1 MRNRVEFK
9 VDSSKRNPNRGIG
22 IRLPFNDYNIFTLNY
37 TTKDQI
43 KSNLTNYMLTNKGE
57 RVFNPNFGANLRQ
70 LLFEQDSD
78 YTNAREII
86 LDDLSL
92 YFPMI
97 TINSLDFSSDPSRN
111 LLNIK
116 LSYFINNDADT
127 ILIQIT

>member
-9 VDSSKRNPNRGIG
+9 VDNSKRNPNRGIG

-57 RVFNPNFGANLRQ
+57 RVFNPDFGADLRK
-70 LLFEQDSD
+70 LLFDQNTDF
-78 YTNAREII
+78 TNAREVI
-86 LDDLSL
+86 LDDLAI

-97 TINSLDFSSDPSRN
+97 TVNSLDFSPDINRN
-111 LLNIK
+111 FLNIK
-116 LSYFINNDADT
+116 LSYAINNDADS

>member
-97 TINSLDFSSDPSRN
+97 TINSLDFSSDTSRN

>member
-1 MRNRVEFK
+1 MRNRVEFT
-9 VDSSKRNPNRGIG
+9 VDNSKRNPNRGIG

-57 RVFNPNFGANLRQ
+57 RVFNPDFGADLRK
-70 LLFEQDSD
+70 LLFDQNSD
-78 YTNAREII
+78 FTNAREVL
-86 LDDLSL
+86 LDDLGI

-97 TINSLDFSSDPSRN
+97 TVNSLDFTPDLNRN
-111 LLNIK
+111 VLNIK
-116 LSYFINNDADT
+116 LSYAINNDADT

>member
-57 RVFNPNFGANLRQ
+57 RVFNPEFGSNLRRI
-70 LLFEQDSD
+70 LFDQNSD
-78 YTNAREII
+78 YTNARDI
-86 LDDLSL
+86 LLEDLSI

-97 TINSLDFSSDPSRN
+97 TVESLDFIPDINRSI
-111 LLNIK
+111 LNIK
-116 LSYFINNDADT
+116 LVYSINNDADS

>member
-1 MRNRVEFK
+1 
-9 VDSSKRNPNRGIG
+9 
-22 IRLPFNDYNIFTLNY
+22 
-37 TTKDQI
+37 
-43 KSNLTNYMLTNKGE
+43 
-57 RVFNPNFGANLRQ
+57 VFNPNFGANLRQ

>member
-70 LLFEQDSD
+70 LIFEQDSD

>member
-57 RVFNPNFGANLRQ
+57 RVFNPNFGANLRK

-97 TINSLDFSSDPSRN
+97 TINSLDFSSDTSRN